1 MDLIGFL
8 IIGLLAGWTA
18 GQLLKGRG
26 FGIIGN
32 IIVGIIG
39 AVIDGF
45 LFRALGFTAYG
56 AIGSYVMAVVGALVL
71 LFFVGLIRRTE
82 A

>member
-39 AVIDGF
+39 AVIGGF

>member
-39 AVIDGF
+39 AFIGGF